1 MTTLSYSYSE
11 NFQFLGNLLNRWP
24 NYNGTAEISTDTI
37 DIVYKEE
44 KNDLTTLCMQV
55 SEKSLE
61 KVWEK
66 EDDEYWKSYL
76 KD

>member
-1 MTTLSYSYSE
+1 MTILSYSYSE
-11 NFQFLGNLLNRWP
+11 NFQLIGNLLNCWP
-24 NYNGTAEISTDTI
+24 NYNGTAEILPDTI